1 MKAVNLI
8 PEDLR
13 GFSGAG
19 TQSSAPVYGLLAVL
33 AALVVLVAAW
43 AIADR
48 QVADRKAEI
57 VKVESEAR
65 AAETRAAQLA
75 PYTTYARLSKERVGT
90 VREVAKSRFDW
101 AGALREVSRLVPE
114 GVYLTSMT
122 GTTAPG
128 VGIEGGSGNPLRA
141 SMAVPALEIVGCT
154 PGQEDL
160 ARLLPRLRSMGGVE
174 RVSLASSEKGEATG
188 GSGGGGDCR
197 QGKDTI
203 PQFNLVVFFKAAP
216 AAPAVAAAGATTPA
230 AAASTTPAQPAAP
243 AAAAPA
249 TGAPR

>member
-13 GFSGAG
+13 GFSGGGAQSG
-19 TQSSAPVYGLLAVL
+19 TPVYGLLGVL

-43 AIADR
+43 ALVDR

-65 AAETRAAQLA
+65 AAEARAAQLA
-75 PYTTYARLSKERVGT
+75 PYTTFARISKERVGT
-90 VREVAKSRFDW
+90 VRDVAASRFDW

-141 SMAVPALEIVGCT
+141 SMPVPALEIVGCA

-160 ARLLPRLRSMGGVE
+160 ARLLPRLRAMGGVE
-174 RVSLASSEKGEATG
+174 RVSLASSEKGEMSG
-188 GSGGGGDCR
+188 GTGGGGGSADCR
-197 QGKDTI
+197 QGTDTI

-216 AAPAVAAAGATTPA
+216 AAPAAAAAGATTPA
-230 AAASTTPAQPAAP
+230 AAAATTPAAP
-243 AAAAPA
+243 AAPA